1 MNISL
6 LKNGNNVTGKNS
18 IVIGNDNQCS
28 HDNCI
33 MIGNGLASSKH
44 NQLIIGNREVT
55 VFDNLSE
62 HEMKE
67 IKKVLMSLIEP
78 KETHH
83 ASFQS

>member
-18 IVIGNDNQCS
+18 IVIGNDNQCF

-55 VFDNLSE
+55 IFDNLSE
-62 HEMKE
+62 HEMSE
-67 IKKVLMSLIEP
+67 IKQILFGLMKP
-78 KETHH
+78 V
-83 ASFQS
+83 